1 MPGAWSGDDGGDRV
15 GDPVRVGQ
23 VEVVG
28 VRAAVGDEIMVETDT
43 VGQVRRRGEVLEVLT
58 TAGEHYRVRWDDGR
72 ESLLFPGPDAR
83 IRHVGDAED
92 LREVERSASAAG
104 AGSIPSVLP
113 RVRPTEPIRA
123 IMATSVVSIDGAAS
137 VRAVADRLTEAEVG
151 ALMVSNGHAAPGIVS
166 ERDVVHAVA
175 AGDDL
180 DAVCAA
186 DLEAPET
193 VWAETTDSIRDV
205 AALMHRADVRHIP
218 LRTDGR
224 LVGVVSVRDVLS
236 VLLEG

>member
-1 MPGAWSGDDGGDRV
+1 M
-15 GDPVRVGQ
+15 
-23 VEVVG
+23 
-28 VRAAVGDEIMVETDT
+28 RAAAGDEIMVETDA

-83 IRHVGDAED
+83 IRHVGDV
-92 LREVERSASAAG
+92 REVETPVG
-104 AGSIPSVLP
+104 AGGVPAVP
-113 RVRPTEPIRA
+113 PPVRPTDPVRA

-151 ALMVSNGHAAPGIVS
+151 ALMVSNGNAAPGIVS
-166 ERDVVHAVA
+166 ERDVVRAVA

-180 DAVCAA
+180 DTVYAA

-205 AALMHRADVRHIP
+205 AAAMHGADVRHRP

-236 VLLEG
+236 VLLEA